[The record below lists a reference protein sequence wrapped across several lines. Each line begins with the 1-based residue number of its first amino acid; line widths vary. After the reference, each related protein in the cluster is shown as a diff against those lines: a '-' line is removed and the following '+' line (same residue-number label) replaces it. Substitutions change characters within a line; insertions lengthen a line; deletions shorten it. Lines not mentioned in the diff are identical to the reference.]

1 MNRNI
6 KKHMETERR
15 WLTTN
20 LVPGFFLGKSEPNSP
35 GKEVETFF
43 KGVGHIFL
51 ENSKIIWRHILKFK
65 EYFHRW

>member
-1 MNRNI
+1 MNRNV

-15 WLTTN
+15 WLATN

-35 GKEVETFF
+35 GKEVEKFF

-51 ENSKIIWRHILKFK
+51 ETVR
-65 EYFHRW
+65 

>member
-1 MNRNI
+1 MNRNK

-15 WLTTN
+15 WLPTN
-20 LVPGFFLGKSEPNSP
+20 LVPRFFLGKSEPNSP

-51 ENSKIIWRHILKFK
+51 ETVR
-65 EYFHRW
+65 